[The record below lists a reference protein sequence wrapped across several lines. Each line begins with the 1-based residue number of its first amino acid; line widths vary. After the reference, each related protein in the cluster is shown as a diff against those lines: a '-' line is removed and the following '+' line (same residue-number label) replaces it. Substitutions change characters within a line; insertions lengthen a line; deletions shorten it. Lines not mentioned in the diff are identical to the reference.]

1 MKVNIPP
8 GVFDLIPVNEK
19 EPWKSSSIWQF
30 IEKTIREVTSLYGYK
45 EIRTPIFER
54 TELFQRS
61 SGDESDIVSKE
72 MYTFLDKGGRSL
84 SLRPEGTAPVM
95 RAFVENRLDASLHQK
110 LYYIAPMF
118 RYERSQAGRYRQHH
132 QFGVEAIGSGL
143 PEQDVEVID
152 LLFTFYQKLG
162 LKGLSLSI
170 NSLGG
175 QQTRQRFKKALKEY
189 LSPRQDQLSVESQ
202 RRFATN
208 PLRILD
214 SKDLKDQEL
223 LKLAPNILNFLSPE
237 DENHFVAVQQLLT
250 ALQIPYQVNS
260 NLVRGLDYYNKT
272 VFEVVAGQLGAQN
285 SIGGGGRYDGL
296 LSQVGGAALP
306 SFGFGTGLERIIQT
320 MLQQQIELP
329 LVSSPFVYLIAL
341 DNASQL
347 FCFKLLHQLRL
358 VNLPAQMDF
367 SGKKIGKVMQTA
379 DQMKASFTLICGSE
393 EMEKKAVSLK
403 EMQSGKIYTATFAEI
418 LPLIQK
424 LYRQKA
430 AEK

>member
-8 GVFDLIPVNEK
+8 GVFYLIPFNEK

-329 LVSSPFVYLIAL
+329 LVSPPFVYLIAL
-341 DNASQL
+341 DKASQF

-379 DQMKASFTLICGSE
+379 DQMKASFTLICGSD

-418 LPLIQK
+418 LPLTQK
-424 LYRQKA
+424 LYSQKA

>member
-1 MKVNIPP
+1 
-8 GVFDLIPVNEK
+8 
-19 EPWKSSSIWQF
+19 
-30 IEKTIREVTSLYGYK
+30 
-45 EIRTPIFER
+45 
-54 TELFQRS
+54 
-61 SGDESDIVSKE
+61 
-72 MYTFLDKGGRSL
+72 
-84 SLRPEGTAPVM
+84 
-95 RAFVENRLDASLHQK
+95 
-110 LYYIAPMF
+110 MF

-329 LVSSPFVYLIAL
+329 LVSPPFVYLIAL
-341 DNASQL
+341 DKASQF

-379 DQMKASFTLICGSE
+379 DQMKASFTLICGSD

-418 LPLIQK
+418 LPLTQK
-424 LYRQKA
+424 LYSQKA

>member
-8 GVFDLIPVNEK
+8 GVFDLIPFNEK

-329 LVSSPFVYLIAL
+329 LVSPPFVYLIAL
-341 DNASQL
+341 DKASQF

-379 DQMKASFTLICGSE
+379 DQMKASFTLICGSD

-418 LPLIQK
+418 LPLTQK
-424 LYRQKA
+424 LYSQKA